1 MATPMETDTTLTL
14 VERVWAD
21 DILPTLQEYITIP
34 ALSQAFDPDWDANGH
49 IDRALA
55 LIARWCQE
63 RPVPGMQLEVH
74 RLPGRSPLL
83 LIEVPA
89 TPGCT
94 TDESVVLYGHLDK
107 QPEMTGWRDDLG
119 PWKPVIEGDKL
130 YWRGGADDGY
140 AAFASL
146 TALEA
151 VHASG
156 GEHARCIVL
165 IEASE
170 ESGSIDLPAYVDE
183 LTDRI
188 GNPGLVLCLDSG
200 CADYERIWVTASL
213 RGLVHLDLTVEI
225 LTEGVHSGDASG
237 AVPSSFR
244 IARQLLS
251 RVEDEATGR
260 ILLPELHVDIP
271 ADRLRE
277 ARDEA
282 AVLRPG
288 MTVPFPF
295 VDGARP
301 AVDDPVDQL
310 LARTWQPTLSVT
322 GADGLPPTAIAGNV
336 LRPFTR
342 LTLSF
347 RLPPTCDA
355 DAAVAAISAA
365 LTTDPPYGARVT
377 LGHVGA
383 AAGWH
388 APSFA
393 PWLWDSLQ
401 RASQLS
407 FGQPAVAW
415 GEGGSIPFMGMLGST
430 FPAAQFVVTGALGP
444 GANAHGPNEFLHL
457 PCARAVTATLALVLH
472 DHATRP

>member
-1 MATPMETDTTLTL
+1 METTTALTL
-14 VERVWAD
+14 VDRVWAD
-21 DILPTLQEYITIP
+21 DILPALQAYIEIP
-34 ALSQAFDPDWDANGH
+34 ALSQAFDPDWDEHGH

-63 RPVPGMQLEVH
+63 RPVPGMVLEVH

-83 LIEVPA
+83 LVEVPA
-89 TPGCT
+89 TAGCT
-94 TDESVVLYGHLDK
+94 TDETVVLYGHLDK
-107 QPEMTGWRDDLG
+107 QPEMTGWREDLG

-130 YWRGGADDGY
+130 YGRGGADDGY

-151 VHASG
+151 VHAAG

-170 ESGSIDLPAYVDE
+170 ESGSIDLPAYVDA
-183 LTDRI
+183 LADRL
-188 GNPGLVLCLDSG
+188 GTPGLVLCLDSG

-260 ILLPELHVDIP
+260 ILLPELHVEIP
-271 ADRLRE
+271 ADRVRE
-277 ARDEA
+277 AAEEA

-295 VDGARP
+295 VAGARP
-301 AVDDPVDQL
+301 AVDDPVEQL
-310 LARTWQPTLSVT
+310 LARTWWPTLSVT
-322 GADGLPPTAIAGNV
+322 GADGMPPTAIAGNV

-342 LTLSF
+342 LKLSF

-355 DAAVAAISAA
+355 AAATEAVIRA
-365 LTTDPPYGARVT
+365 LTTDAPYGARVT
-377 LGHVGA
+377 AEHVGHA
-383 AAGWH
+383 NGWH

-401 RASQLS
+401 RASAAT

-415 GEGGSIPFMGMLGST
+415 GEGGSIPFMGMLGAKY
-430 FPAAQFVVTGALGP
+430 PQAQFVVTGVLGP
-444 GANAHGPNEFLHL
+444 HSNAHGPNEFVHI
-457 PCARAVTATLALVLH
+457 PTGKRVTETVARVLAA
-472 DHATRP
+472 HAES